1 MLLKGNR
8 VELVDSKK
16 LYPSSQPGM
25 PTLERAISEFRKFLT
40 VSSLG
45 EGPITLKL
53 TNNNNQVLHLVSFII
68 NQIDKCKKSLLKH
81 S

>member
-1 MLLKGNR
+1 MLLKGNL
-8 VELVDSKK
+8 VELVDTKK
-16 LYPSSQPGM
+16 LYPSSQPGL

-53 TNNNNQVLHLVSFII
+53 TNNNNQVLHPISLNI